1 MWIVRLAL
9 RRTFPF
15 VVIPLLILIL
25 GTLAVYTTPID
36 IFPNIDIPIVAVVY
50 GYAGLSAEDIS
61 QRLVVGVERGLTA
74 TGNDVEHIESQ
85 SLNGLG
91 VIKIFFYPSVRIHMA
106 FAQVASL
113 AQSAVRQDPPG
124 TIPPFIL
131 AYNASSV
138 PILQLALSGKGLSE
152 QQLNDLAANFLR
164 SRLATVQGAV
174 FPNPYGGKQ
183 RQIQVDLN
191 IPALQAK
198 GLSPN
203 DVVTAIG
210 NQNLILPAGTVKI
223 GSTEDDVDLNASPQ
237 TVEEMNDLPVKTV
250 GTNTIYIRDVAHVRD
265 GNPPQTNI
273 VMVDGQRAALMTIL
287 KLGNTSTLDIINEL
301 KERLPIVLAGMPP
314 NLQVRPIADQSL
326 FVRASIT

>member
-9 RRTFPF
+9 RRPYTF
-15 VVIPLLILIL
+15 VVMSLLILIL
-25 GTLAVYTTPID
+25 GILAIYTTPID

-50 GYAGLSAEDIS
+50 GYAGLSAEDMS
-61 QRLVVGVERGLTA
+61 QRLVVGFERGLTA
-74 TGNDVEHIESQ
+74 TVNDVEHIESQ

-91 VIKIFFYPSVRIHMA
+91 VIKIFFYPSVRIDMA
-106 FAQVASL
+106 MAQVTAI

-124 TIPPFIL
+124 TTPPFIL

-164 SRLATVQGAV
+164 TQLATVQGAV

-203 DVVTAIG
+203 DVVNAIG
-210 NQNLILPAGTVKI
+210 SQNLILARRNRKNRLHGRRRGPEWQPA
-223 GSTEDDVDLNASPQ
+223 N
-237 TVEEMNDLPVKTV
+237 
-250 GTNTIYIRDVAHVRD
+250 RR
-265 GNPPQTNI
+265 GN
-273 VMVDGQRAALMTIL
+273 
-287 KLGNTSTLDIINEL
+287 E
-301 KERLPIVLAGMPP
+301 
-314 NLQVRPIADQSL
+314 
-326 FVRASIT
+326 